1 MLARDEVVVTVTVV
15 VATAVVAAADNKEVA
30 RTVVHTRW
38 LPTDWHTIQH
48 SVLMMVMLKLM
59 LTLVALFPVAA
70 AAADM
75 TADLPAATKVL
86 AVNVGACT
94 HCSSRA
100 VDRGLVRR
108 PAENESRRIAYE
120 PLVVVVEFA
129 AGAAAESY
137 YYCSA
142 FHTFAAIVPHIL
154 PLLLRCSRNWVAA
167 VVAVAV
173 VLH

>member
-15 VATAVVAAADNKEVA
+15 VATAVAAAADNKEVA

-48 SVLMMVMLKLM
+48 SLLMMVMLKLM

-108 PAENESRRIAYE
+108 PAENESRRIAYG

-129 AGAAAESY
+129 AAAAESY
-137 YYCSA
+137 YHYSE
-142 FHTFAAIVPHIL
+142 FHTFAAIAPHIL
-154 PLLLRCSRNWVAA
+154 LLLLRCSRNWVAA